1 MNSRKIVAAIALSV
15 MCAGLA
21 TAADAKRSIKE
32 PAPAADAKNPIK
44 EIALAQADA
53 ESALVEAKQIVSDHS
68 LYRGNL
74 EKHRSLHTA
83 GMDCI
88 RKARQDE
95 HNKGDARS
103 EAVITGCNEDEAALN
118 VKFRKDEDTVRQA
131 EMAWQKV
138 NELHNIMF
146 DAFNRLSSTTE
157 SWKRANLDA
166 APVIAMNKTI
176 TAASAT
182 VKESAETCIEQAK
195 ALVVD
200 MEAKV
205 QEIKAKY
212 AAPAAAPAAG
222 N

>member
-1 MNSRKIVAAIALSV
+1 MNSRKMVAAIALSV
-15 MCAGLA
+15 VCAGLVM
-21 TAADAKRSIKE
+21 AADAKSPIKE
-32 PAPAADAKNPIK
+32 IAKSSIK

-53 ESALVEAKQIVSDHS
+53 ESALVEVKQIVADQT
-68 LYRGNL
+68 LFRGNIDKYRAL
-74 EKHRSLHTA
+74 FNE

-95 HNKGDARS
+95 SNKGDARS

-118 VKFRKDEDTVRQA
+118 VKFRNDENTVRQA
-131 EMAWQKV
+131 EIAWQKV
-138 NELHNIMF
+138 CEKHNIMF

-157 SWKRANLDA
+157 SWKRADLDA

-182 VKESAETCIEQAK
+182 VKESAETCIEQVK

-205 QEIKAKY
+205 KEIKAKY
-212 AAPAAAPAAG
+212 TAPAAVPAAG
-222 N
+222 K